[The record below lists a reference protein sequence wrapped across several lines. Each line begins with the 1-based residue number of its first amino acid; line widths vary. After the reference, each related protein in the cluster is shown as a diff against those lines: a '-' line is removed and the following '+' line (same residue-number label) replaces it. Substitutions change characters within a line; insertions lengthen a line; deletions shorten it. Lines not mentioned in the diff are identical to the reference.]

1 MQLKLSRNEQSLGML
16 FKKKHYQIESQL
28 VCNEEERMAIAELD
42 IEKLTVFEPYPF
54 RKIDYSYKVA
64 SWADSGIKP
73 CVETLHHAQALEEE
87 MKDAAMKIKERV
99 YALLDGGLEKE
110 KSEVIDL

>member
-42 IEKLTVFEPYPF
+42 IEKLLLN
-54 RKIDYSYKVA
+54 IDKYF
-64 SWADSGIKP
+64 IQHFI
-73 CVETLHHAQALEEE
+73 LHFVSL
-87 MKDAAMKIKERV
+87 
-99 YALLDGGLEKE
+99 
-110 KSEVIDL
+110 

>member
-1 MQLKLSRNEQSLGML
+1 MQLKVSRNEQTLGWL
-16 FKKKHYQIESQL
+16 FKKTHYQIETQL

-42 IEKLTVFEPYPF
+42 IEKLMVFEPYSF
-54 RKIDYSYKVA
+54 RKLDYHYKVE
-64 SWADSGIKP
+64 SWVDNGIKP

-87 MKDAAMKIKERV
+87 MKDAAINIKERV
-99 YALLDGGLEKE
+99 NALIEGGLEKE